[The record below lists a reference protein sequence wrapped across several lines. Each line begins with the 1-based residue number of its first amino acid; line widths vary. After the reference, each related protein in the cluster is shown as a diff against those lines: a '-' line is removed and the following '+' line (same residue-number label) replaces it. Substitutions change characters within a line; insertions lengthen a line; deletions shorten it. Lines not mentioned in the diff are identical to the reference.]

1 MTKKKRVKKIDK
13 IELETNLVDE
23 QKLKAIDPRKMPNRL
38 KKLFAK
44 AFAYDPDYSF
54 LDKERISAYH
64 TACGHTVE
72 EWWAIMTD
80 YCEKRNRKHFFAYN
94 EWRNPI
100 IIFDVD
106 NVRDYRAKLTAERL
120 EQAKKGHYFLSP
132 RKETNGKTKKK
143 SNTQR

>member
-54 LDKERISAYH
+54 LDRERISAYH

-72 EWWAIMTD
+72 EWWAILTD

-100 IIFDVD
+100 CIFDVD

-143 SNTQR
+143 SNTHR